1 MQIHYDL
8 LRTTSKRIFES
19 YIWNSMQIKNSW
31 KISPYTCVFFP
42 SYVAPKPIYDHFMS
56 IIGSG
61 LFFLWA
67 FCRLGF
73 SGRDEKWGLKPYR
86 DREKFW
92 SETRGVL
99 PVMAYTPKLRPK
111 GVHFSGF
118 RKGMFASSSCKFQR
132 PGIKVWHD
140 SDRASISPSDSIRPV
155 PDPDFQIGGGGGHP
169 DSEIKGGP
177 GLKKKFFSA
186 LRASFWSKTKGA
198 PDSPAP
204 LP

>member
-31 KISPYTCVFFP
+31 KISPYTCVFFS

-56 IIGSG
+56 ITGSG

-67 FCRLGF
+67 FWRLGF
-73 SGRDEKWGLKPYR
+73 SGREEKWGLKPYR

-99 PVMAYTPKLRPK
+99 PVMAYTPKLHPK

-118 RKGMFASSSCKFQR
+118 RKGMFASSSCKLQR
-132 PGIKVWHD
+132 PPIKVWRD
-140 SDRASISPSDSIRPV
+140 SDRASISPSYLIRQEA
-155 PDPDFQIGGGGGHP
+155 DPDLQITGGGAVTQ
-169 DSEIKGGP
+169 I
-177 GLKKKFFSA
+177 
-186 LRASFWSKTKGA
+186 LR
-198 PDSPAP
+198 
-204 LP
+204 

>member
-155 PDPDFQIGGGGGHP
+155 PDPDFQIGGGGRSSRFW
-169 DSEIKGGP
+169 DKGGARSQKKIFLSP
-177 GLKKKFFSA
+177 SGLF
-186 LRASFWSKTKGA
+186 LV
-198 PDSPAP
+198 
-204 LP
+204 

>member
-1 MQIHYDL
+1 MKFDANKEFMENLSLHL
-8 LRTTSKRIFES
+8 
-19 YIWNSMQIKNSW
+19 
-31 KISPYTCVFFP
+31 CVFSFLCGSQANLWP
-42 SYVAPKPIYDHFMS
+42 FYEYF
-56 IIGSG
+56 GSG

-155 PDPDFQIGGGGGHP
+155 LDPDFQIGGGGGHP

-177 GLKKKFFSA
+177 GLKKNFFSA